1 MAVLATA
8 LVACG
13 SASPSAEPNDRVEV
27 ANGPSQSSAPAGG
40 QWSADGASYGVDG
53 ASWPGSMQDARTLLA
68 ALPAELGGEARQYL
82 PKLSDSEDFEGEP
95 AGAGDESAVVAYGK
109 DLSLLVS
116 DDAMSGGPETPPEMV
131 GAQASLA
138 AMFGLM
144 YACDMDTYE
153 GTIERMPGGYPGPGM
168 AAVDATTPAWFSCR
182 IDGAEGAED
191 FTAQAVG
198 WTSSE
203 TAWLAIGPDDAAV
216 RQFVTALHQAADS
229 RARPGRPAAP
239 RRRLSG

>member
-1 MAVLATA
+1 MAVVATA
-8 LVACG
+8 LAACG
-13 SASPSAEPNDRVEV
+13 SASPSAGPKDRVE
-27 ANGPSQSSAPAGG
+27 AATGPSRSSAPADA
-40 QWSADGASYGVDG
+40 QWSADGASYGVDRT
-53 ASWPGSMQDARTLLA
+53 SWPGGMEDARTLLA
-68 ALPAELGGEARQYL
+68 VLPAELGGEARQYL

-95 AGAGDESAVVAYGK
+95 AGVGDGSAVVAYGK

-168 AAVDATTPAWFSCR
+168 AAVDATSPAWFSCR

-198 WTSSE
+198 WTSSK
-203 TAWLAIGPDDAAV
+203 TAWLAIGPDDAAL
-216 RQFVTALHQAADS
+216 QELVTALHEAK
-229 RARPGRPAAP
+229 G
-239 RRRLSG
+239 